1 MMTDLIRLLEQML
14 LVLEDDH
21 WSCNLESD
29 SEECDQTDEAGFQIK
44 HYVIRQ
50 ARQVIAEAKDN
61 KQNFCDDCGSTQVSY
76 AKKIH

>member
-1 MMTDLIRLLEQML
+1 MMTDLIRILEQML

-29 SEECDQTDEAGFQIK
+29 EECNQTDEAGFQIK

-61 KQNFCDDCGSTQVSY
+61 KLAFCDDCGSSRTSFSKTY
-76 AKKIH
+76 K

>member
-29 SEECDQTDEAGFQIK
+29 EECNQTDEAGFQIK
-44 HYVIRQ
+44 HHVIRQ
-50 ARQVIAEAKDN
+50 ARKAIADKLA
-61 KQNFCDDCGSTQVSY
+61 FCDDCGGNNKPS
-76 AKKIH
+76 H